1 MTAAVLRNALDVPDV
16 ANRSSKFFEALAA
29 ADQHIVK
36 AERDEWVASFAPPVT
51 SYRSCVCGSVMEKR
65 GSDQIVVTD
74 DEKLAAA
81 EAVGDCMGRPLDD
94 FTLAVATHVLL
105 AINGKR
111 QDADVEADRD
121 WYDAHAY
128 CGDDQ

>member
-1 MTAAVLRNALDVPDV
+1 MTAAVLRNALDVPV
-16 ANRSSKFFEALAA
+16 AADRPSKFFAALAT
-29 ADQHIVK
+29 ADEHIAK

-65 GSDQIVVTD
+65 GTDQIVVTD

-94 FTLAVATHVLL
+94 FTLAVVTHMLL

-111 QDADVEADRD
+111 QDADVDADRD

-128 CGDDQ
+128 CGFDR